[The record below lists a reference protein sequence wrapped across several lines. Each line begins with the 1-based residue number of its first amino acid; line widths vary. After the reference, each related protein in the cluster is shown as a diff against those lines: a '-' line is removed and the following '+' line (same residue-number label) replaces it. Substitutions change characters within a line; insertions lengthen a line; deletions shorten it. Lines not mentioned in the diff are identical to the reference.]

1 VFFVKKERI
10 FLSEK
15 MTRAEKKHLKAFEKK
30 IGYRFRH
37 KELLKNGLTHRS
49 YANEKRWEATLHNER
64 FEYLGDAVL
73 ELIVSHLLMKKY
85 PQATEGELSKLR
97 AAIVN
102 EKTLASVAREHSLG
116 DYLYLG
122 KGEDM
127 GAGREKSSLLADA
140 MEAVIGAIYLDRGF
154 KKAFKVIGKIALELF
169 DQVGQEGF
177 YQDYKTLLQ
186 ERAQELFRTVPKY
199 RMVREIGPD
208 HDKTF
213 EVNLMIRGE
222 VYGVGSGKSKKDAEQ
237 NAAKEALNNL
247 ENYSPPEPPEP
258 PENSLE
264 SQNHA
269 AN

>member
-1 VFFVKKERI
+1 M
-10 FLSEK
+10 SEK
-15 MTRAEKKHLKAFEKK
+15 MTRAEKKHLKSFEKK
-30 IGYRFRH
+30 LGYRFRH
-37 KELLKNGLTHRS
+37 KALLKNGLTHKS
-49 YANEKRWEATLHNER
+49 YANERRWDPTFHNER
-64 FEYLGDAVL
+64 LEYLGDAVL

-85 PQATEGELSKLR
+85 PQAAEGELSKLR

-102 EKTLASVAREHSLG
+102 EKTLAGVARAHSLG
-116 DYLYLG
+116 DFLYLG
-122 KGEDM
+122 KGEEM
-127 GAGREKSSLLADA
+127 GSGREKSSLLADA
-140 MEAVIGAIYLDRGF
+140 LEAVIGSIYLDRGF

-199 RMVREIGPD
+199 KMVREIGPD

-237 NAAKEALNNL
+237 NAAKEALIAL
-247 ENYSPPEPPEP
+247 EKYTPTPPSS
-258 PENSLE
+258 NSLE
-264 SQNHA
+264 SQNHVA
-269 AN
+269 S